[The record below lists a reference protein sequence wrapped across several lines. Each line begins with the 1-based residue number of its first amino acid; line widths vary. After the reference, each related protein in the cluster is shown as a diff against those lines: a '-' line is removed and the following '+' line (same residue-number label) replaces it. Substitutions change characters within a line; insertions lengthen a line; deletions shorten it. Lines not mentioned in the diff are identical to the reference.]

1 MDISWILQIRLSL
14 QLVFGCCLC
23 FAYFLCLYVGLTYS
37 IVLTIVHSDSTSILS
52 LYTVK
57 SSRSVNQSI
66 LSSVD
71 QSILS
76 SVVSVL
82 DFGNPAA
89 VLFNRGK
96 QLSF

>member
-66 LSSVD
+66 LSSV
-71 QSILS
+71 
-76 SVVSVL
+76 VSVL
-82 DFGNPAA
+82 DFSNPAA